1 MDGPGASGEDKP
13 VVGVSTLGDAD
24 WSRTQLAQYPGG
36 HAGGMGRAATGWH
49 RFVRVKPGDRVR
61 GYG

>member
-24 WSRTQLAQYPGG
+24 WSRTQLAQYTL
-36 HAGGMGRAATGWH
+36 AGTPVAWGEQQRAGTGL
-49 RFVRVKPGDRVR
+49 
-61 GYG
+61 